1 MRKIEVEHFDPEL
14 SEENKSYMHTLTR
27 DQLVLWSQRLR
38 IAIDIMKQEG
48 RPDDYCVLVRATKMR
63 EYALKRLD
71 YLNTS
76 EQSTN
81 QNGEQ

>member
-1 MRKIEVEHFDPEL
+1 MRKIEVEYFEPEL
-14 SEENKSYMHTLTR
+14 SEENKAFMNTLTR

-38 IAIDIMKQEG
+38 IAIDTMKQEG
-48 RPDDYCVLVRATKMR
+48 KPDDYCVLVRATNMR

-76 EQSTN
+76 AEIAFDAKL
-81 QNGEQ
+81 